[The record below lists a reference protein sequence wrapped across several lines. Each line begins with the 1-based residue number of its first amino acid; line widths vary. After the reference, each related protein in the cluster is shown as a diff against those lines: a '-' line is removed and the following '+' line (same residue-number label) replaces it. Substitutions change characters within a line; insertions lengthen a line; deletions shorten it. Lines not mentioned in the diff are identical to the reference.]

1 MSFSELF
8 STASLL
14 GIAGISVLSGV
25 LLFFASLK
33 FLLALQQCGYR
44 GKRYFKWL
52 TSPETPYLSRL
63 MLLCILGFLFFLVLG
78 TNFAPIVGENAAA
91 YVGFASFALF
101 TALYIR
107 TESAVNAK
115 VPLKKTKRL
124 VRLCIT
130 FAFTLAVFVFGL
142 MLLCSS
148 IAIWIGDEIVWL
160 LRYSLICGVP
170 ILLPYLLFVAY
181 LINEP
186 MEELIKRHYI
196 RQAKTKLDNTKVLRI
211 GITGSYGKTSVK
223 EILKTILS
231 QKYRVLATP
240 ASYNTPL
247 GIAITVKSLDS
258 THDVFIAEMG
268 ARNKGDIK
276 ELALLVKPDY
286 GVLTGINNQHLE
298 SFGTIENIKNTKFEL
313 FENLA
318 QGAGEGRNGV
328 GGLSNGQGRGDGNG
342 RNGKGFFSSDNE
354 GARELYERFG
364 GEKYF
369 AGIGG
374 AENDLVTATELST
387 SEQGTSFTLN
397 IAGEEPVACNT
408 VLLGKHSVS
417 NICLAAA
424 VAYKVG
430 LTPEEIAKGINRL
443 QSVGHRLELVPNNK
457 KIVIIDDSYNC
468 NEDGAKAAMEVLDTF
483 KGRKIVVTPGLVELG
498 KMENVANLSFGTL
511 LAAHADKV
519 IVIGKHNAEM
529 IINGLTAGGMDKAD
543 ISFAKNLNKGNE
555 ILNAMLAEG
564 DVVLFENDLPDNYS

>member
-14 GIAGISVLSGV
+14 SIAGISVLSGV

-78 TNFAPIVGENAAA
+78 TNFAPIVGEKAAA
-91 YVGFASFALF
+91 YVGFASFVLF

-130 FAFTLAVFVFGL
+130 FAVTLTVFVFGL
-142 MLLCSS
+142 MLLCSA

-170 ILLPYLLFVAY
+170 ILLPYILFVAY

-196 RQAKTKLDNTKVLRI
+196 RQAKTKLDNTDVLRI

-223 EILKTILS
+223 EILRTILS

-276 ELALLVKPDY
+276 DLALLVKPDY

-313 FENLA
+313 FETLA
-318 QGAGEGRNGV
+318 RGAGDGV
-328 GGLSNGQGRGDGNG
+328 DGLNDGQGRNDGNG

-364 GEKYF
+364 GEKYL

-374 AENDLVTATELST
+374 EENDLVTATELST
-387 SEQGTSFTLN
+387 NEQGTSFTLN

-555 ILNAMLAEG
+555 ILNGMLAEG

>member
-1 MSFSELF
+1 M
-8 STASLL
+8 
-14 GIAGISVLSGV
+14 LSGV

-33 FLLALQQCGYR
+33 FLLALQQSGYR

-63 MLLCILGFLFFLVLG
+63 MLLCLLGFLFFLVLN
-78 TNFAPIVGENAAA
+78 TNFAPILGENIAA

-101 TALYIR
+101 TSLYIR

-124 VRLCIT
+124 VRLCVT
-130 FAFTLAVFVFGL
+130 FYVVLSAFVFAVL
-142 MLLCSS
+142 ILFSS
-148 IAIWIGDEIVWL
+148 LAILTGSEVVWL
-160 LRYSLICGVP
+160 LRYSFICGVP
-170 ILLPYLLFVAY
+170 ILLPHVLFVSY

-186 MEELIKRHYI
+186 MEGFLRRRHI
-196 RQAKTKLDNTKVLRI
+196 RQAKAKLDNTEVLRI
-211 GITGSYGKTSVK
+211 GITGSFGKTSVK

-247 GIAITVKSLDS
+247 GIAIAVKSLDS
-258 THDVFIAEMG
+258 THDVFLAEMG

-298 SFGTIENIKNTKFEL
+298 SFGSIEKIKDTKFEL

-318 QGAGEGRNGV
+318 P
-328 GGLSNGQGRGDGNG
+328 
-342 RNGKGFFSSDNE
+342 NGKGFFSSDND
-354 GARELYERFG
+354 GARELYERFA

-369 AGIGG
+369 AGIDG
-374 AENDLVTATELST
+374 ERNDLVTATDVVT
-387 SEQGTSFTLN
+387 GEQGTSFNLN
-397 IAGEEPVACNT
+397 IAGETPVACST
-408 VLLGKHSVS
+408 VLLGRHSVS

-430 LTPEEIAKGINRL
+430 LSPEEIANGINRL

-457 KIVIIDDSYNC
+457 KIVIIDDSYNS
-468 NEDGAKAAMEVLDTF
+468 NEDGVKAAMEVLDTF

-498 KMENVANLSFGTL
+498 KMENVTNLAFGTL

-529 IINGLTAGGMDKAD
+529 LINGLTAGGMDKSN

-555 ILNAMLAEG
+555 LLNGMLAEG

>member
-8 STASLL
+8 SGASLL
-14 GIAGISVLSGV
+14 KIAGISVLSGV

-63 MLLCILGFLFFLVLG
+63 MLLCLLGLLFFLVLN
-78 TNFAPIVGENAAA
+78 TNFAPIVGEEIAS

-101 TALYIR
+101 TALYIK

-124 VRLCIT
+124 VRLCVTFSIT
-130 FAFTLAVFVFGL
+130 LTAFVFGL
-142 MLLCSS
+142 LILCNS
-148 IAIWIGDEIVWL
+148 IAVWIGNDIVWL

-170 ILLPYLLFVAY
+170 ILLPYILFVAY

-186 MEELIKRHYI
+186 TEELIKLYYI
-196 RQAKTKLDNTKVLRI
+196 RQAKTKLESLNVLRI

-223 EILKTILS
+223 EILRTILS

-247 GIAITVKSLDS
+247 GIAVAVKALDN
-258 THDVFIAEMG
+258 THDVFLAEMG

-298 SFGTIENIKNTKFEL
+298 SFGTIENIKETKFEL
-313 FENLA
+313 FANLA
-318 QGAGEGRNGV
+318 
-328 GGLSNGQGRGDGNG
+328 SD
-342 RNGKGFFSSDNE
+342 GKGFFSSDNE
-354 GARELYERFG
+354 GARELYERFD

-369 AGIGG
+369 AGLVGT
-374 AENDLVTATELST
+374 ENDLVTATGIT
-387 SEQGTSFTLN
+387 TTEQGTSFTLN
-397 IAGEEPVACNT
+397 VAGEEPVSCNT
-408 VLLGKHSVS
+408 VLLGRHSVS

-430 LTPEEIAKGINRL
+430 LTPEEIASGINRL

-468 NEDGAKAAMEVLDTF
+468 NEDGVKAAMEVLDTF
-483 KGRKIVVTPGLVELG
+483 SGRKIVVTPGLVELG
-498 KMENVANLSFGTL
+498 KMENVANLTFGTL

-529 IINGLTAGGMDKAD
+529 LINGLAAGGMDKSD

-555 ILNAMLAEG
+555 LLNEMLLEG
-564 DVVLFENDLPDNYS
+564 DVVLFENDLPDNYN

>member
-130 FAFTLAVFVFGL
+130 FAFTLTVFVFGL

-148 IAIWIGDEIVWL
+148 VAIWIGDEIVWL

-186 MEELIKRHYI
+186 MEEFIKRHYI
-196 RQAKTKLDNTKVLRI
+196 RQAKTKLESSNVLRI

-258 THDVFIAEMG
+258 THDVFLAEMG

-318 QGAGEGRNGV
+318 QNARDCGD
-328 GGLSNGQGRGDGNG
+328 GLNNGQVRNGRGDGNG

-369 AGIGG
+369 AGING
-374 AENDLVTATELST
+374 AENDLVTATELAT

-397 IAGEEPVACNT
+397 IAGEKPVACST
-408 VLLGKHSVS
+408 VLLGRHSVS

-555 ILNAMLAEG
+555 ILNAMLEEG

>member
-14 GIAGISVLSGV
+14 SIAGISVLSGV

-78 TNFAPIVGENAAA
+78 TNFAPIVGEKAAA
-91 YVGFASFALF
+91 YVGFASFVLF

-130 FAFTLAVFVFGL
+130 FAVTLTVFVFGL
-142 MLLCSS
+142 MLLCSA

-170 ILLPYLLFVAY
+170 ILLPYILFVAY

-196 RQAKTKLDNTKVLRI
+196 RQAKTKLDNTDVLRI

-223 EILKTILS
+223 EILRTILS

-313 FENLA
+313 FETLA
-318 QGAGEGRNGV
+318 WGAGDGV
-328 GGLSNGQGRGDGNG
+328 DGLNDGQGRNDGNG

-364 GEKYF
+364 GEKYL

-555 ILNAMLAEG
+555 ILNGMLAEG

>member
-1 MSFSELF
+1 MF

-14 GIAGISVLSGV
+14 SIAGISVLSGV

-78 TNFAPIVGENAAA
+78 TNFAPIVGEKAAA
-91 YVGFASFALF
+91 YVGFASFVLF

-130 FAFTLAVFVFGL
+130 FAVTLTVFVFGL
-142 MLLCSS
+142 MLLCSA

-170 ILLPYLLFVAY
+170 ILLPYILFVAY

-196 RQAKTKLDNTKVLRI
+196 RQAKTKLDNTDVLRI

-223 EILKTILS
+223 EILRTILS

-313 FENLA
+313 FETLA
-318 QGAGEGRNGV
+318 RGAGDGV
-328 GGLSNGQGRGDGNG
+328 DGLNDGQGRNDGNG

-364 GEKYF
+364 GEKYL

-555 ILNAMLAEG
+555 ILNGMLAEG

>member
-1 MSFSELF
+1 MF

-14 GIAGISVLSGV
+14 SIAGISVLSGV

-78 TNFAPIVGENAAA
+78 TNFAPIVGEKAAA
-91 YVGFASFALF
+91 YVGFASFVLF

-130 FAFTLAVFVFGL
+130 FAVTLTVFVFGL
-142 MLLCSS
+142 MLLCSA

-170 ILLPYLLFVAY
+170 ILLPYILFVAY

-196 RQAKTKLDNTKVLRI
+196 RQAKTKLDNTDVLRI

-223 EILKTILS
+223 EILRTILS

-276 ELALLVKPDY
+276 DLALLVKPDY

-313 FENLA
+313 FETLA
-318 QGAGEGRNGV
+318 RGAGDGV
-328 GGLSNGQGRGDGNG
+328 DGLNDGQGRNDGNG

-354 GARELYERFG
+354 GARELYERFW
-364 GEKYF
+364 GEKYL

-555 ILNAMLAEG
+555 ILNGMLAEG

>member
-1 MSFSELF
+1 MF

-78 TNFAPIVGENAAA
+78 TNFAPIVGEEAAA

-124 VRLCIT
+124 VRLCVT
-130 FAFTLAVFVFGL
+130 FAITLCVFVFGL

-170 ILLPYLLFVAY
+170 ILLPYILFVAY

-186 MEELIKRHYI
+186 MEGLIKRYYI
-196 RQAKTKLDNTKVLRI
+196 RQAKTKLDNTKVLKI

-223 EILKTILS
+223 EILRTILS

-258 THDVFIAEMG
+258 THDVFLAEMG

-318 QGAGEGRNGV
+318 QSAGDGADGPND
-328 GGLSNGQGRGDGNG
+328 GQGKNDGNC

-397 IAGEEPVACNT
+397 IAGEKPVMCST

>member
-14 GIAGISVLSGV
+14 SIAGISVLSGV

-78 TNFAPIVGENAAA
+78 TNFAPIVGEKAAA
-91 YVGFASFALF
+91 YVGFASFVLF

-130 FAFTLAVFVFGL
+130 FAVTLTVFVFGL
-142 MLLCSS
+142 MLLCSA

-170 ILLPYLLFVAY
+170 ILLPYILFLAY

-196 RQAKTKLDNTKVLRI
+196 RQAKTKLDNTDVLRI

-223 EILKTILS
+223 EILRTILS

-313 FENLA
+313 FETLA
-318 QGAGEGRNGV
+318 RGAGDGV
-328 GGLSNGQGRGDGNG
+328 DGLNDGQG

-364 GEKYF
+364 GEKYL

-555 ILNAMLAEG
+555 ILNGMLAEG

>member
-14 GIAGISVLSGV
+14 SIAGISVLSGV

-78 TNFAPIVGENAAA
+78 TNFAPIVGEKAAA
-91 YVGFASFALF
+91 YVGFASFVLF

-130 FAFTLAVFVFGL
+130 FAVTLTVFVFGL
-142 MLLCSS
+142 MLLCSA

-170 ILLPYLLFVAY
+170 ILLPYILFVAY

-196 RQAKTKLDNTKVLRI
+196 RQAKTKLDNTDVLRI

-223 EILKTILS
+223 EILRTILS

-313 FENLA
+313 FETLA
-318 QGAGEGRNGV
+318 RGAGDGV
-328 GGLSNGQGRGDGNG
+328 DGLNDGQGRNDGNG

-364 GEKYF
+364 GEKYL

-374 AENDLVTATELST
+374 AENDLATATELST

-430 LTPEEIAKGINRL
+430 LTPEEIAQKL
-443 QSVGHRLELVPNNK
+443 NK
-457 KIVIIDDSYNC
+457 SGSYVYNMRYKTLRKL
-468 NEDGAKAAMEVLDTF
+468 KAALKET
-483 KGRKIVVTPGLVELG
+483 
-498 KMENVANLSFGTL
+498 
-511 LAAHADKV
+511 
-519 IVIGKHNAEM
+519 
-529 IINGLTAGGMDKAD
+529 
-543 ISFAKNLNKGNE
+543 KN
-555 ILNAMLAEG
+555 
-564 DVVLFENDLPDNYS
+564 D

>member
-1 MSFSELF
+1 MF

-14 GIAGISVLSGV
+14 SIAGISVLSGV

-78 TNFAPIVGENAAA
+78 TNFAPIVGEKAAA
-91 YVGFASFALF
+91 YVGFASFVLF

-130 FAFTLAVFVFGL
+130 FAVTLTVFVFGL
-142 MLLCSS
+142 MLLCSA

-170 ILLPYLLFVAY
+170 ILLPYILFVAY

-196 RQAKTKLDNTKVLRI
+196 RQAKTKLDNTDVLRI

-223 EILKTILS
+223 EILRTILS

-276 ELALLVKPDY
+276 DLALLVKPDY

-313 FENLA
+313 FETLA
-318 QGAGEGRNGV
+318 RGAGDGV
-328 GGLSNGQGRGDGNG
+328 DGLNDGQGRNDGNG

-364 GEKYF
+364 GEKYL

-555 ILNAMLAEG
+555 ILNGMLAEG

>member
-14 GIAGISVLSGV
+14 SIAGISVLSGV

-78 TNFAPIVGENAAA
+78 TNFAPIVGEKAAA
-91 YVGFASFALF
+91 YVGFASFVLF

-130 FAFTLAVFVFGL
+130 FAVTLTVFVFGL
-142 MLLCSS
+142 MLLCSA

-196 RQAKTKLDNTKVLRI
+196 RQAKTKLDNTDVLRI

-223 EILKTILS
+223 EILRTILS

-313 FENLA
+313 FETLA
-318 QGAGEGRNGV
+318 RGAGDGV
-328 GGLSNGQGRGDGNG
+328 DGLNDGQG

-364 GEKYF
+364 GEKYL

-555 ILNAMLAEG
+555 ILNGMLAEG

>member
-14 GIAGISVLSGV
+14 SIAGISVLSGV

-78 TNFAPIVGENAAA
+78 TNFAPIVGEKAAA
-91 YVGFASFALF
+91 YVGFASFVLF

-130 FAFTLAVFVFGL
+130 FAVTLTVFVFGL
-142 MLLCSS
+142 MLLCSA

-170 ILLPYLLFVAY
+170 ILLPYILFVAY

-196 RQAKTKLDNTKVLRI
+196 RQAKTKLDNTDVLRI

-223 EILKTILS
+223 EILRTILS

-313 FENLA
+313 FETLA
-318 QGAGEGRNGV
+318 RGAGDGV
-328 GGLSNGQGRGDGNG
+328 DGLNDGQG

-364 GEKYF
+364 GEKYL

-555 ILNAMLAEG
+555 ILNGMLAEG

>member
-14 GIAGISVLSGV
+14 SIAGISVLSGV

-78 TNFAPIVGENAAA
+78 TNFAPIVGEKAAA
-91 YVGFASFALF
+91 YVGFASFVLF
-101 TALYIR
+101 TSLYIR

-130 FAFTLAVFVFGL
+130 FAVTLTVFVFGL
-142 MLLCSS
+142 MLLCSA

-170 ILLPYLLFVAY
+170 ILLPYILFVAY

-196 RQAKTKLDNTKVLRI
+196 RQAKTKLDNTDVLRI

-223 EILKTILS
+223 EILRTILS

-313 FENLA
+313 FETLA
-318 QGAGEGRNGV
+318 RGAGDGV
-328 GGLSNGQGRGDGNG
+328 DGLNDGQGRNDGNG

-354 GARELYERFG
+354 GARELCERFG
-364 GEKYF
+364 GEKYL

-498 KMENVANLSFGTL
+498 KMENVVNLSFGTL

-555 ILNAMLAEG
+555 ILNGMLAEG

>member
-1 MSFSELF
+1 MF

-14 GIAGISVLSGV
+14 SIAGISVLSGV

-78 TNFAPIVGENAAA
+78 TNFAPIVGEKAAA
-91 YVGFASFALF
+91 YVGFASFVLF

-130 FAFTLAVFVFGL
+130 FAVTLTVFVFGL
-142 MLLCSS
+142 MLLCSA

-170 ILLPYLLFVAY
+170 ILLPYILFVAY

-196 RQAKTKLDNTKVLRI
+196 RQAKTKLDNTDVLRI
-211 GITGSYGKTSVK
+211 GITGSYCKTSVK
-223 EILKTILS
+223 EILRTILS

-313 FENLA
+313 FETLA
-318 QGAGEGRNGV
+318 RGAGDGV
-328 GGLSNGQGRGDGNG
+328 DGLNDGQGRNDGHG

-364 GEKYF
+364 GEKYL

-374 AENDLVTATELST
+374 AENDLATATELST

-555 ILNAMLAEG
+555 ILNGMLAEG